1 VNAEA
6 LQDLPC
12 SSDAGMKY
20 GNAKILLQR
29 LHHIKHAYFAALNI
43 DAVCARILLVR
54 LIVL

>member
-1 VNAEA
+1 
-6 LQDLPC
+6 
-12 SSDAGMKY
+12 MKY